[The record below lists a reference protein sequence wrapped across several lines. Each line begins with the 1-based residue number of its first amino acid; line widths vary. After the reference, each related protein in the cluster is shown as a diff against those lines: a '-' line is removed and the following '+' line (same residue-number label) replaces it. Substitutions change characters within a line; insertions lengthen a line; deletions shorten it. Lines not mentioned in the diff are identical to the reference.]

1 MTKSETKELNHILC
15 LISSSEVLAM
25 SPMLKTIRA
34 RSYRWT
40 LRHDVASFMV
50 GALLAVVIVC
60 NL

>member
-1 MTKSETKELNHILC
+1 
-15 LISSSEVLAM
+15 M

-34 RSYRWT
+34 RSHRWT
-40 LRHDVASFMV
+40 LRHDVASFLV